1 MKPGPSRDLIAASS
15 RPLVLSILGG
25 GDNYGY
31 AIIREVKR
39 LSGGHLDWKE
49 GMLYPVLHRLEAEKL
64 IESNWR
70 RVDGR
75 RRKYYR
81 LTDAGNR
88 ALVKERQEWEAM
100 NQTLSRA
107 WAGAIS

>member
-1 MKPGPSRDLIAASS
+1 MNPGPSKDLIAASS
-15 RPLVLSILGG
+15 RPLVLSILARA
-25 GDNYGY
+25 DNYGY

-64 IESNWR
+64 IEASWR
-70 RVDGR
+70 QVDGR

-81 LTDAGNR
+81 LTEAGNR
-88 ALVKERQEWEAM
+88 ALARERQEWETM
-100 NQTLSRA
+100 NATLGRA
-107 WAGAIS
+107 WASVLT